1 MRIFP
6 VLPDRGDGERFA
18 VGAFDH
24 VQLALGVL
32 LVKRI
37 DRHHAAALAIG
48 VAEDR
53 LVGDCL
59 RPRIHGWMSGR
70 VSASR
75 GINPQVK
82 ITRNRRAV
90 FGMTP
95 HDHHRASALGKDAVV
110 IGT

>member
-1 MRIFP
+1 MHRGDCCIRRHHDGGEGPLPLTGVRIFP

-59 RPRIHGWMSGR
+59 RPRIHGWMPGR

-75 GINPQVK
+75 GINPQV
-82 ITRNRRAV
+82 R
-90 FGMTP
+90 
-95 HDHHRASALGKDAVV
+95 
-110 IGT
+110 